1 MNKYKQKIIQ
11 EYRWASLVAQTL
23 KESAAM
29 QETWFDPWVKAWRKI
44 PWRRQWQS
52 TPIFLPGKS
61 HRQRSLAGCSSKGGK
76 ESDMTEQLTHRRRK
90 KKRRSERKEEKTESM
105 S

>member
-61 HRQRSLAGCSSKGGK
+61 HRQRSLAGCCSKGGK